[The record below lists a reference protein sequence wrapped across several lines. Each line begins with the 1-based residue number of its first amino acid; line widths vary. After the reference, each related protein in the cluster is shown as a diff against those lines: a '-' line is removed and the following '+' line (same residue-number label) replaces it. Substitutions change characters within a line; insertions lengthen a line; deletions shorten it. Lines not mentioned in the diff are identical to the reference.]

1 MRNAGSG
8 RVWLA
13 AGTCLFLFVC
23 CPRLPAGDAPEQ
35 VRSATRLVLEKSLAQ
50 VEAQMALKA
59 EAMRS
64 SYLTTLK
71 ALRPKLQ
78 AVGDLDGIL
87 ALDAEAKRVQAK
99 DWLTTTPP
107 EETPKSLQ
115 DLPARCVKALA
126 AIDAERNA
134 ARIKAH
140 EQYIAAVDQ
149 QVRDLVRGG
158 KLDPAKLLH
167 AEMASAK
174 EKLEELK
181 RQSAPAPAD
190 PQATAP
196 STSETP
202 AVMEP
207 FARDGEPAP
216 LPVVEAAS
224 AKPPLIKLDF
234 DGKDLTRYR
243 KEGTGAF
250 AERGGKLVID
260 NFGNNHQRQPHY
272 GMRLRV
278 PIMHRG
284 DFNLKALATLR
295 SQDGSAGLIRLTAHF
310 ANNSEAVCEISED
323 YGGSLVCRFTGQ
335 PDRQQRVFLTD
346 REFHAYPGSSTMSAI
361 DLPLVIERR
370 GVEIVMRVGD
380 KELGRGNLTSAVTAL
395 CGFSLDMQRPSDK
408 RRQPAEMWVDSLEL
422 TP

>member
-1 MRNAGSG
+1 
-8 RVWLA
+8 VWLA
-13 AGTCLFLFVC
+13 AGTCLFLLVY

-35 VRSATRLVLEKSLAQ
+35 VGSATRLVLEKALRQ
-50 VEAQMALKA
+50 VEAQMARKA

-207 FARDGEPAP
+207 FARDAEPAP
-216 LPVVEAAS
+216 LPVVDAAS

-260 NFGNNHQRQPHY
+260 NYGNNHHRQPYY

-278 PIMHRG
+278 PVIHRG

-295 SQDGSAGLIRLTAHF
+295 GEGNMPGLIRLTAHF
-310 ANNSEAVCEISED
+310 ANNSEAVCEVS
-323 YGGSLVCRFTGQ
+323 GGSYDSSLVSRFTGQ
-335 PDRQQRVFLTD
+335 PDNAQSVYLTEMEQP
-346 REFHAYPGSSTMSAI
+346 RFFSSAVRKYISPNDM
-361 DLPLVIERR
+361 PLTIERK
-370 GVEIVMRVGD
+370 GNEIIMKVAQH
-380 KELGRGNLTSAVTAL
+380 ELGRGNLTTSATYL
-395 CGFSLDMQRPSDK
+395 CGFSIDIQRSRDK
-408 RRQPAEMWVDSLEL
+408 GRQPAEMWVDSLEL